1 MNYTQTDMHTYIG
14 GWRDNQLAEET
25 QGECVSKE
33 DSTGILKKYSTDVY
47 YWQCELEII
56 IRENIGVSDWWRS
69 KCGEI

>member
-1 MNYTQTDMHTYIG
+1 MHTYIG

-25 QGECVSKE
+25 LGECVSKD

-56 IRENIGVSDWWRS
+56 IEGSSGKILEYRIGGEASVEKFS
-69 KCGEI
+69 K